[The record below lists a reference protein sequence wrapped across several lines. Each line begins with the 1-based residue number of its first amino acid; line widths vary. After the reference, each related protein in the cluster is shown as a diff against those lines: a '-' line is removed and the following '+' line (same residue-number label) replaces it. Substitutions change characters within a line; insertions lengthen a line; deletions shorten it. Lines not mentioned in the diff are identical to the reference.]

1 MRPRFLIHILLI
13 AVFGLIAAGCTY
25 KPDARLLRA
34 ESMMADSLPQARAM
48 LDSIDRTSLSEPD
61 RNLRDLLAIKGAD
74 KAYVKHTADS
84 AILRVV
90 DYYDRHQSTGRYPE
104 ALYYAGRVYSDLGD
118 YPTALEYYH
127 KALDEL
133 SDDDSD
139 MDLRGRIAGNL
150 AYILNALRM
159 YEQAI
164 PYAEETLK
172 IFEVSRDTTDM
183 MFSHQQMGLILMHA
197 EKFDGPEYHLNK
209 SLLLAQ
215 RNATDNLAACQQMYL
230 AAVKYNKN
238 HIDSAL
244 NLIRGVPERI
254 TDSYHHTALAYAADI
269 YIQSGIVDTAYMYTM
284 ELTRP
289 ENRKNWRIA
298 YKKLLF
304 SPLRRYVPSDSI
316 DTYYQRY
323 GEIVEEFVQN
333 NGNEAAILEN
343 ANYNYNRH
351 VIDRRKAEE
360 KNARLS
366 IMILCLLILILAA
379 TVLTL
384 YIQSKRRKQL
394 VELHEAVDHVVVL
407 RENLMK
413 VSKEA
418 DQFRA
423 QSEEYKEQAFQY
435 REQVEEYQ
443 KIAEDLQRELEE
455 TSIDFDGN
463 KITDKQ
469 KLVARLRDEIKRLAE
484 DPAELPGLPAGL
496 VESQTYKELL
506 ACVKNKKSI
515 ANTSSLWK
523 SLTRMVA
530 EYYPNFKTSL
540 SILFDGKLNEYTYRR
555 LMLVKLRL
563 RPSEIAYILALQRG
577 AVSKERGLDCM
588 RIFGTKEG
596 SKYLDRA
603 IILI

>member
-1 MRPRFLIHILLI
+1 
-13 AVFGLIAAGCTY
+13 
-25 KPDARLLRA
+25 
-34 ESMMADSLPQARAM
+34 
-48 LDSIDRTSLSEPD
+48 
-61 RNLRDLLAIKGAD
+61 
-74 KAYVKHTADS
+74 
-84 AILRVV
+84 
-90 DYYDRHQSTGRYPE
+90 
-104 ALYYAGRVYSDLGD
+104 
-118 YPTALEYYH
+118 
-127 KALDEL
+127 
-133 SDDDSD
+133 
-139 MDLRGRIAGNL
+139 
-150 AYILNALRM
+150 
-159 YEQAI
+159 
-164 PYAEETLK
+164 
-172 IFEVSRDTTDM
+172 
-183 MFSHQQMGLILMHA
+183 
-197 EKFDGPEYHLNK
+197 
-209 SLLLAQ
+209 
-215 RNATDNLAACQQMYL
+215 
-230 AAVKYNKN
+230 
-238 HIDSAL
+238 
-244 NLIRGVPERI
+244 
-254 TDSYHHTALAYAADI
+254 
-269 YIQSGIVDTAYMYTM
+269 MYTM